1 MAGSINKVILLGRL
15 GADPEIRVSQDGKKI
30 ARFSLATSESWKDKS
45 TNEKKEKTEWHKIV
59 IFSSGLAEIS
69 EKYLKKG
76 SLIYIEGQISTRK
89 YTDQSGLEKYIT
101 EIVLQGYNCQLT
113 MVDNRGENFDSN
125 NISSPSIENS
135 FETKNKEDNI
145 QGIDIDDEVPF

>member
-15 GADPEIRVSQDGKKI
+15 GADPEIRVSQDGKNI

>member
-1 MAGSINKVILLGRL
+1 MAGSINKVMLLGRL

>member
-76 SLIYIEGQISTRK
+76 SLIYIEGQISSRK

>member
-76 SLIYIEGQISTRK
+76 SLIYIEGQITTRK
-89 YTDQSGLEKYIT
+89 YTDQSGVEKYIT

>member
-15 GADPEIRVSQDGKKI
+15 GADPEIRVSQDGKNI

-135 FETKNKEDNI
+135 FETKNKTDNI

>member
-15 GADPEIRVSQDGKKI
+15 GADPEIRMSQDGKKI
-30 ARFSLATSESWKDKS
+30 AKFSLATSESWKDKQS
-45 TNEKKEKTEWHKIV
+45 GEKKEKTEWHKVI
-59 IFSSGLAEIS
+59 IFSSGLADIT

-76 SLIYIEGQISTRK
+76 SLIYIEGQIGTRK
-89 YTDQSGLEKYIT
+89 YTDQSGIEKYIT

-113 MVDNRGENFDSN
+113 MIDNRSENSEN
-125 NISSPSIENS
+125 LSSPSIDN
-135 FETKNKEDNI
+135 TLDKKESVDDSL

>member
-1 MAGSINKVILLGRL
+1 M
-15 GADPEIRVSQDGKKI
+15 EKKK